1 MAIVHDNRV
10 GRVRFKLA
18 QMIAERF
25 PELKSSYR
33 QRSYSG
39 PVKKCID
46 PLKLRPQ
53 IPIYA
58 SPAFDCCAWDADLPL
73 REYGS
78 YHIYSWDTMGEL
90 VKHGFDATKVD
101 PFEYELSAKENKSE

>member
-1 MAIVHDNRV
+1 MAIIHDNRV
-10 GRVRFKLA
+10 GLIRFRLA

-33 QRSYSG
+33 QRNYSG
-39 PVKKCID
+39 PVRKCVD

-58 SPAFDCCAWDADLPL
+58 SPAFDCCAWDANLPL
-73 REYGS
+73 KEYGS

-90 VKHGFDATKVD
+90 VRRGFDVTKVD
-101 PFEYELSAKENKSE
+101 SFEYELSAEGK